1 RPYKAFM
8 GSPQRRGELEITTM
22 ANMSYC
28 RFQNTALAL
37 SNCEEVLEDM
47 VDSDPER
54 LSDEELLAAQRLV
67 TSCLNIVQLLAERG
81 SLDFAPD
88 MDLSAVVQELNDAAE

>member
-1 RPYKAFM
+1 
-8 GSPQRRGELEITTM
+8 M

-37 SNCEEVLEDM
+37 EVCEEILEEMADG
-47 VDSDPER
+47 DPAR
-54 LSDEELLAAQRLV
+54 LSEAELHAAQRLV

-81 SLDFAPD
+81 SLEFEPD
-88 MDLSAVVQELNDAAE
+88 MDLASVVEELNDAAM

>member
-1 RPYKAFM
+1 
-8 GSPQRRGELEITTM
+8 M

-37 SNCEEVLEDM
+37 STCEEVLEDM
-47 VDSDPER
+47 VDGDPER
-54 LSDEELLAAQRLV
+54 LSDDELSAAQRLV

-81 SLDFAPD
+81 GLDFAAD
-88 MDLSAVVQELNDAAE
+88 MDLAAVVQELNDAAK